1 MKKLHF
7 LMLFVA
13 LGLMIF
19 PAAGLSAGPR
29 YLFQDLSPYGYVG
42 WGRALDINDSGQVI
56 FNSRKFYTPPGSSIS
71 IGGSG
76 GPSSLNNAG
85 QVVGHTWDINGAQ
98 WAFLWTIDQG
108 FQALPGYQDN
118 MSVSVA
124 YGINNLGQIVGTAYG
139 MPVRWDGINSITD
152 LSTFDDGLLGPMFSG
167 EAVAIND
174 AGLIACQID
183 ATGYGQRGALFTGT
197 RWIVFN
203 GLYPD
208 GCPCYPKA
216 LNNKGEVVGASP
228 SLATGGGIHGF
239 HWANGTMRD
248 LGTLPGRNTSEALHI
263 NEAGQIVG
271 TSYNSYYPDPY
282 TDWVAVTWTSAG
294 IQDLNTLVV
303 NLPPKAVLRRAWAI
317 NNLGQIVGEFF
328 DGNERPFLLTPLPR
342 VGSAAL
348 NLLLLD

>member
-1 MKKLHF
+1 MMQKLHF
-7 LMLFVA
+7 LMLFAA

-19 PAAGLSAGPR
+19 PAAGLGAGPR

-42 WGRALDINDSGQVI
+42 YGRALDINDSGQVI
-56 FNSRKFYTPPGSSIS
+56 FNSRKFYTPPGSTTD

-76 GPSSLNNAG
+76 GPASLNNTG
-85 QVVGHTWDINGAQ
+85 QVVGHTWDIDGSQRAY
-98 WAFLWTIDQG
+98 LWTVNQG
-108 FQALPGYQDN
+108 FQALAQIDLGY
-118 MSVSVA
+118 SAA
-124 YGINNLGQIVGTAYG
+124 YGINNQGQIVGTANG
-139 MPVRWDGINSITD
+139 IPVRWDGINSITD
-152 LSTFDDGLLGPMFSG
+152 LTTLGGLKGPGVGGS
-167 EAVAIND
+167 AAAIND
-174 AGLIACQID
+174 TGLIACHLD
-183 ATGYGQRGALFTGT
+183 LPDLGQRGALFTGT
-197 RWIVFN
+197 GWIILD
-203 GLYPD
+203 GLIPD
-208 GCPCYPKA
+208 GGNCYPVA
-216 LNNKGEVVGASP
+216 LNNKGEVVGTSAT
-228 SLATGGGIHGF
+228 LATGGGIHGF

-271 TSYNSYYPDPY
+271 TSYNYYYPDPY

-328 DGNERPFLLTPLPR
+328 DGNERPFLLTPLPPAGR
-342 VGSAAL
+342 VAL